1 MTPPVGEPLLVFLSE
16 LETDS
21 RFISSPV
28 RRRMAQQAFR
38 RRPHR
43 GRRADATQRV
53 SVPVVSGGARLRRR
67 FRPHLRRFGRQRT
80 VGRYGGP
87 LCHRVSVGNFLFLL
101 FSGASKFPVA
111 DEGGNEIA
119 SQMKNE
125 MKTRRYGASNLRV
138 VGGEHSL
145 AVMSGLE
152 QFRQVRTV
160 LVNSEYD
167 DGLFDNDIALL
178 QLVEP
183 FDFSTGKVA
192 PLAVVGQGQE
202 IDAGTNATV
211 SGWGVLTVSGTMEKK
226 PDLVTLL

>member
-1 MTPPVGEPLLVFLSE
+1 
-16 LETDS
+16 
-21 RFISSPV
+21 
-28 RRRMAQQAFR
+28 
-38 RRPHR
+38 
-43 GRRADATQRV
+43 
-53 SVPVVSGGARLRRR
+53 
-67 FRPHLRRFGRQRT
+67 
-80 VGRYGGP
+80 
-87 LCHRVSVGNFLFLL
+87 
-101 FSGASKFPVA
+101 
-111 DEGGNEIA
+111 
-119 SQMKNE
+119 MKNE